1 MAPSPVLA
9 TFAFSKSQPGPHLDG
24 TSTHVSTHKR
34 YRPFCERHSD
44 TAQLDTNN
52 TKQTKSQITGVAM
65 KLKNLEIHELH
76 GSMNIKLDFNS
87 DITMLVGIN
96 GSGKT
101 SALNAIDWLLRPNLK
116 KLAQVG
122 FSKILL
128 SFAFADRDY
137 LLKASKTKNRLTL
150 SLTGTESRLRPITVD
165 LVHPSDADEIRD
177 DIYDG
182 LRPEKHEVPLWNLLQ
197 SFPKPI
203 VITLDRTISA
213 EVEEH
218 VYEESGFT
226 YTTKKTRPKSP
237 LGHVVEVTS
246 ARYAEFRKEAI
257 KNDAELKT
265 RLAMSALQA
274 PYQSRSGQVKALTK
288 TEITKLQKKVTTYL
302 SESIKTDEV
311 KLQVDQ
317 FFNALKLLESEFAT
331 GAKASPAFAHF
342 LLSQYKQIDNLAK
355 AFNEFETK
363 NANAYKDLKSYID
376 TINTFFSDSGKE
388 LHFDASTGRLV
399 FSMKTPTE
407 KNAKKRSISNLSSG
421 ERQILI
427 LFTFLA
433 FIAKSGSVFIVDEPE
448 ISLHPK
454 WQSEFM
460 AAFLSLCPANTQ
472 LLLATHSPEIV
483 GNHKDKCVT
492 PEVF

>member
-1 MAPSPVLA
+1 VSQSDFIIQVVIRKFSIFIQNNLSFSSSKNSYSNKPS
-9 TFAFSKSQPGPHLDG
+9 
-24 TSTHVSTHKR
+24 
-34 YRPFCERHSD
+34 E
-44 TAQLDTNN
+44 
-52 TKQTKSQITGVAM
+52 IM
-65 KLKNLEIHELH
+65 KLQHLEIHGLH
-76 GSMNIKLDFNS
+76 GSMNVKLDFNP

-116 KLAQVG
+116 KLAQVS
-122 FSKILL
+122 FEKITLC
-128 SFAFADRDY
+128 FALAEKNY
-137 LLKASKTKNRLTL
+137 NLKASKTKNKLTL
-150 SLTGTESRLRPITVD
+150 SLIGAEIKLQPITVD
-165 LVHPSDADEIRD
+165 LVHLGDSDEVRDEM
-177 DIYDG
+177 YDG

-203 VITLDRTISA
+203 VITLDRTITA
-213 EVEEH
+213 EVEEQ
-218 VYEESGFT
+218 VFEEAGFQF
-226 YTTKKTRPKSP
+226 TTKKSRPRSP
-237 LGHVVEVTS
+237 LGHVIEVTS
-246 ARYAEFRKEAI
+246 SKYAEFRKEAI
-257 KNDAELKT
+257 KNDGELKT

-274 PYQSRSGQVKALTK
+274 PYQISHPKRVKAMTK
-288 TEITKLQKKVTTYL
+288 AEIPKLQQKVTTYL
-302 SESIKTDEV
+302 SQSIKTEEV
-311 KLQVDQ
+311 KKQVDQ
-317 FFNALKLLESEFAT
+317 FFNALKMLEVEYVER
-331 GAKASPAFAHF
+331 GKGSPLFNHF
-342 LLSQYKQIDNLAK
+342 MLSQYMQIDNLAK

-376 TINTFFSDSGKE
+376 TINTFFNDSGKE

-399 FSMKTPTE
+399 FSMKTPGE
-407 KNAKKRSISNLSSG
+407 QAKLKRGINNLSSG

-460 AAFLSLCPANTQ
+460 AAFLSLCPTNTQ

-483 GNHKDKCVT
+483 GRHKEKCVT

>member
-1 MAPSPVLA
+1 
-9 TFAFSKSQPGPHLDG
+9 
-24 TSTHVSTHKR
+24 
-34 YRPFCERHSD
+34 
-44 TAQLDTNN
+44 
-52 TKQTKSQITGVAM
+52 M
-65 KLKNLEIHELH
+65 KLKRLEIQELH

-101 SALNAIDWLLRPNLK
+101 SALNAIDWMLRPNLK
-116 KLAQVG
+116 KLAQVS
-122 FSKILL
+122 FSKISLN
-128 SFAFADRDY
+128 FALADKNY
-137 LLKASKTKNRLTL
+137 TLKATKTQKILTL
-150 SLTGTESRLRPITVD
+150 SLTGTETKLRPITVD
-165 LVHPSDADEIRD
+165 LVHSNDSDEFRD

-203 VITLDRTISA
+203 VITLDRTITA

-218 VYEESGFT
+218 VFEESGFS
-226 YTTKKTRPKSP
+226 YTTKKPRPKSP
-237 LGHVVEVTS
+237 LAHVIEVTS
-246 ARYAEFRKEAI
+246 SKYAEFRKEAI
-257 KNDAELKT
+257 KNDGELKT

-274 PYQSRSGQVKALTK
+274 PHQISRAGPVKGMTK
-288 TEITKLQKKVTTYL
+288 TEIARLQQKVTTYL
-302 SESIKTDEV
+302 SESIKTEEV

-317 FFNALKLLESEFAT
+317 FFNALKMLEAEYVA
-331 GAKASPAFAHF
+331 GAKVSPLFNHF
-342 LLSQYKQIDNLAK
+342 MLSQYKQVDNLAK
-355 AFNEFETK
+355 AFNDFETK

-376 TINTFFSDSGKE
+376 TINTFFSDSGKK

-399 FSMKTPTE
+399 FSMKTPS
-407 KNAKKRSISNLSSG
+407 AQALQKRSIANLSSG

-454 WQSEFM
+454 WQNEFM
-460 AAFLSLCPANTQ
+460 AAFLGLCPTNTQ

-483 GNHKDKCVT
+483 GNHKEKCVT